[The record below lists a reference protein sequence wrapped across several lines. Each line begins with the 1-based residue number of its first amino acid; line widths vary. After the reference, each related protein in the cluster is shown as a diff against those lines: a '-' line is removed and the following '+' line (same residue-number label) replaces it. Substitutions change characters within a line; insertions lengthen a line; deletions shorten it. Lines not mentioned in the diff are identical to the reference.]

1 MEMLLWPGDIFFS
14 KTLDHVVIVL
24 PCVVC
29 NAVYGVDGDEEIS
42 PERKQDISFNN
53 GSL

>member
-1 MEMLLWPGDIFFS
+1 MEMLLWSGEIFIS

-24 PCVVC
+24 PCVAC
-29 NAVYGVDGDEEIS
+29 NAVCGVDGDEEIS
-42 PERKQDISFNN
+42 PEGKQDISFNN